1 MRLWLS
7 DRTRTDWRIV
17 QPGLLPRPGC
27 LLALRFD
34 RRTQT
39 LDYARVS
46 IRKVN
51 AYEIVVVG
59 SCRPGVLCRS
69 GGMRFVVPH

>member
-17 QPGLLPRPGC
+17 QPGFLPRPRC
-27 LLALRFD
+27 PLALRFD
-34 RRTQT
+34 RHTQT

-46 IRKVN
+46 MRKVN
-51 AYEIVVVG
+51 AHEIVVVG
-59 SCRPGVLCRS
+59 
-69 GGMRFVVPH
+69 